1 MSNHLFLFTIGPVQS
16 FIAQARKT
24 QDLYAGSKL
33 LSDLIGYGLCEVSK
47 IKNTEIIF
55 PNFDTTEFK
64 QDCQDSQKIKDRSFP
79 NRFIAKVS
87 IEGNAN
93 EFGKSIEVKVKDY
106 LSKEI
111 LKKYFTDNNINLP
124 IGAIDQIEDFLQVY
138 WVIIP
143 FEKDK
148 QGQEDYKS
156 TFTKIERYLGAVKNV
171 RTFKQLHYQKGK
183 DKEGKEITIYG
194 EVGRKCSLNGEY
206 NVKYYR
212 RSEREQKDFCTS
224 KNDNHLL
231 ESKLFIPLNE
241 VHIFNYRDEETNNS
255 IVEYV
260 LQPGEGLSAISFLKR
275 LYDRDGKKS
284 KDTTFESNADIA
296 LMETIQRIKS
306 NYKGG
311 LLLDCYLRMFKTI
324 DPIILQDTKERLDGQ
339 LYFEENLTKDY
350 FIKHGYTNPEK
361 ELKQFQLVKEKQKE
375 IKDFAD
381 SEKLKLTKYYAIL
394 TFDGDNM
401 GKWLSGEKIDISPVR
416 QAQGGNTE
424 LFHKALCKALGDF
437 ANWATKYIN
446 GDGSDNIQKGRTVYA
461 GGDDFLAFVN
471 LNHLFKVMRA
481 LRVLFKRRVSNHL
494 RKKEFHNCYTIN
506 SEKELTFSAG
516 IAIAHYKIPL
526 SIVLREARRMQE
538 QAKEIDKEK
547 DAFGITVLKH
557 SGETP
562 SARMKWNVGTSSVET
577 LRATSLLMDYLL
589 NEKISHSFIYDFH
602 REFARL
608 MDKDGKITELQS
620 DDLIKVELSR
630 LAQRKVPEERKKEI
644 KEFIEGKLF
653 SLYSGAP
660 KQTENDLTNFINFLY
675 ICSFVSRHINK
686 KNFRQDLQDEQDKDC
701 LPIEENKFHAS
712 FPIQGAT

>member
-194 EVGRKCSLNGEY
+194 EVGRKCSLNGQY

-275 LYDRDGKKS
+275 WYDRKKENPS
-284 KDTTFESNADIA
+284 KMIFEATADIA
-296 LMETIQRIKS
+296 LLHTINELKNNVKDGCR
-306 NYKGG
+306 
-311 LLLDCYLRMFKTI
+311 LLQEYCALFNTHL
-324 DPIILQDTKERLDGQ
+324 ENLDGQ
-339 LYFEENLTKDY
+339 LFYEENITEDY
-350 FIKHGYTNPEK
+350 FKKHGIHAQSR
-361 ELKQFQLVKEKQKE
+361 LRE
-375 IKDFAD
+375 IKTQRKNIEDF
-381 SEKLKLTKYYAIL
+381 LKSKDLQLTKYYAIL

-471 LNHLFKVMRA
+471 LNHLLEVMQK
-481 LRVLFKRRVSNHL
+481 LRDEYRIRVSEPL
-494 RKKEFHNCYTIN
+494 KDFKKDEN
-506 SEKELTFSAG
+506 KELTFSAG

-526 SIVLREARRMQE
+526 SIVLKEAHRMQE
-538 QAKEIDKEK
+538 HAKEIDKEK

-562 SARMKWNVGTSSVET
+562 STRMKWNYDKEPVMKIA
-577 LRATSLLMDYLL
+577 LDLQYLL
-589 NEKISHSFIYDFH
+589 GNKDKSISDKFIYTFH
-602 REFARL
+602 KEFSKLMNREGL
-608 MDKDGKITELQS
+608 LEIQENQDEI
-620 DDLIKVELSR
+620 IKSELSR
-630 LAQRKVPEERKKEI
+630 LVQR
-644 KEFIEGKLF
+644 
-653 SLYSGAP
+653 S
-660 KQTENDLTNFINFLY
+660 
-675 ICSFVSRHINK
+675 CSN
-686 KNFRQDLQDEQDKDC
+686 
-701 LPIEENKFHAS
+701 
-712 FPIQGAT
+712 

>member
-124 IGAIDQIEDFLQVY
+124 IGAIEQIEDFLQVY
-138 WVIIP
+138 WVINP
-143 FEKDK
+143 FEKDNVGK
-148 QGQEDYKS
+148 EDYKS
-156 TFTKIERYLGAVKNV
+156 TYTKIERYLGAVKNV
-171 RTFKQLHYQKGK
+171 RTFKQLNYQNNGK
-183 DKEGKEITIYG
+183 DFG
-194 EVGRKCSLNGEY
+194 EAGRKCSLNGEY

-212 RSEREQKDFCTS
+212 RSESERKVFKE
-224 KNDNHLL
+224 KNNDEHLL
-231 ESKLFIPLNE
+231 KKKLFIPSNE
-241 VHIFNYRDEETNNS
+241 VHIFNYRDEEINNS
-255 IVEYV
+255 IDEYMV
-260 LQPGEGLSAISFLKR
+260 QPGEGLSAISFLKR

-284 KDTTFESNADIA
+284 KDTTFESTADIA

-401 GKWLSGEKIDISPVR
+401 GKWLSGENLEANSDLL
-416 QAQGGNTE
+416 E
-424 LFHKALCKALGDF
+424 FHEALSKALGDF
-437 ANWATKYIN
+437 AKLATKYID
-446 GDGSDNIQKGRTVYA
+446 GDGKDIIQKGRTVYA

-471 LNHLFKVMRA
+471 LNHLFDVMSA
-481 LRVLFKRRVSNHL
+481 L
-494 RKKEFHNCYTIN
+494 RKKFKVLVSDKLESY
-506 SEKELTFSAG
+506 KKDKGQELTFTAG

-526 SIVLREARRMQE
+526 SIVLKEARKMQDH
-538 QAKEIDKEK
+538 AKDLDGK
-547 DAFGITVLKH
+547 DGFAITVLKH

-562 SARMKWNVGTSSVET
+562 STRMKWDGCNTTTAASKLIG
-577 LRATSLLMDYLL
+577 YLL
-589 NEKISHSFIYDFH
+589 KEKDYKMSDKFIYDFH

-608 MDKDGKITELQS
+608 MDKDGKITELQN

-630 LAQRKVPEERKKEI
+630 LAQRKVPKEMQKDIKK
-644 KEFIEGKLF
+644 FIEEELF
-653 SLYSGAP
+653 PIYSNSP
-660 KQTENDLTNFINFLY
+660 LQTIDDLTNFINFLY

-686 KNFRQDLQDEQDKDC
+686 DIFKQDLQDSSSLEVK
-701 LPIEENKFHAS
+701 PSHA
-712 FPIQGAT
+712 